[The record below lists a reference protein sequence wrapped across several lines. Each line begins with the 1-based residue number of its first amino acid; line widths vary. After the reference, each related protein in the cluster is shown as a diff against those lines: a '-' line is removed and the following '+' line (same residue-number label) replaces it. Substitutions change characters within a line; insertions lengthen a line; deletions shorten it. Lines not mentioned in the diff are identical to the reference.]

1 MVSKMAVLI
10 NMLRAFHFLKYIIIQ
25 SCLPMTLA
33 WQNSSQEQL
42 GANLINP
49 RNTCLP
55 NNENKNLIAFSP
67 KVNEFI
73 YVFSVDIL

>member
-1 MVSKMAVLI
+1 
-10 NMLRAFHFLKYIIIQ
+10 
-25 SCLPMTLA
+25 MTLA

-73 YVFSVDIL
+73 YAFSVDIL